1 MEFTFAIENL
11 ELQKV
16 STQKIIADSVPA
28 AWEKMN
34 TLIKPEEEATLVYME
49 TTWINALKRA
59 KKPKMATGGQVDDS
73 QNN

>member
-34 TLIKPEEEATLVYME
+34 TLIKPEEEATLVYIGS
-49 TTWINALKRA
+49 T
-59 KKPKMATGGQVDDS
+59 QVGEILHEYLITS
-73 QNN
+73 FA